1 MVLLTLETMKK
12 CSGEVKLENNSAKD
26 GTLAY
31 NNYRVKICC
40 FKYKKEYVFKNGK
53 TYTNETDNC
62 TYAGEDAYVENSCV
76 ISLSDKST
84 GWLTKDVT
92 ASINGDNEYSFVSLG
107 LSDSESNRVD
117 NLSKTLTISDTSPNS
132 SGTKVYGELVDHEG
146 NVTKCNVTVK
156 IDKTAPS
163 VPVLTNP
170 SKGNWTSSSVKITAA
185 SSDNLSV
192 LAYYE
197 YRYATTGSW
206 TKVNSTAT
214 SNALIVNVTDD
225 AFNKTLYVRSCDNAG
240 NCSDAASSAIK
251 IKKSFP
257 TTPTVSLVKFR
268 NNSDSMSDRT
278 VTGYDAYTNNTW
290 STMNVHI
297 VPTSTD
303 PSGNTPDYYYTTTGA
318 TENKT
323 DEKATYR
330 NIKAEG
336 TSTIK
341 WKACDYAG
349 NCSGYS
355 SVYTVKIDKYAP
367 TKPTLTNP
375 SGGNWTNSNVKITA
389 ASSDSYSGIG
399 YYQYHYSGTTTWT
412 KVNSTATSNVEIVNV
427 TTNKNDILYVRA
439 CDNVGNCSDAA
450 TTTIK
455 VDKTAPSISISN
467 PKNNVWSKTN
477 FALTLITNENGSG
490 VQTWYYTYNANAS
503 SVGTNANTNWIT
515 YGSSN
520 KKNFT
525 TTDFSAERNQYVYI
539 RVCDIAGNCS
549 SDKTRTMIDKT
560 LPRYTGYSV
569 TYGCPPLP
577 GTGSTYGNV
586 VSFSDNLSG
595 HSQSTSHH
603 TIGGSFFTPAG
614 GDGNTSWAEIYCYG
628 NSGTYH
634 ICDKAGNCR
643 DGSLSF

>member
-1 MVLLTLETMKK
+1 MVLLTLEIMKK
-12 CSGEVKLENNSAKD
+12 NVVKLENNSAK
-26 GTLAY
+26 GGALAY

-62 TYAGEDAYVENSCV
+62 TYADEEAYVENSCV

-92 ASINGDNEYSFVSLG
+92 ASINGGNEYSFVSLG

-132 SGTKVYGELVDHEG
+132 SGTKVYGELVDHED
-146 NVTKCNVTVK
+146 NVSKCNVTVK
-156 IDKTAPS
+156 IDKNAPT
-163 VPVLTNP
+163 VPN
-170 SKGNWTSSSVKITAA
+170 
-185 SSDNLSV
+185 
-192 LAYYE
+192 
-197 YRYATTGSW
+197 
-206 TKVNSTAT
+206 
-214 SNALIVNVTDD
+214 
-225 AFNKTLYVRSCDNAG
+225 
-240 NCSDAASSAIK
+240 
-251 IKKSFP
+251 
-257 TTPTVSLVKFR
+257 VSLVKYKY
-268 NNSDSMSDRT
+268 NSTDISSRT
-278 VTGYDAYTNNTW
+278 TSGYDSYTPDTW
-290 STMNVHI
+290 SNKNVHT
-297 VPTSTD
+297 VPASTD
-303 PSGNTPDYYYTTTGA
+303 LGSGVDKYIYTTTGT

-355 SVYTVKIDKYAP
+355 SVYTVKNDKSAP

-399 YYQYHYSGTTTWT
+399 YYQYHYSGTSTWT

-427 TTNKNDILYVRA
+427 TTNKNDTLYVRA

-455 VDKTAPSISISN
+455 VDKAAPSISISN

-477 FALTLITNENGSG
+477 FVLTLTTNEDGSG
-490 VQTWYYTYNANAS
+490 VQAWYYTYNANAS
-503 SVGTNANTNWIT
+503 SVGYDANTNWIT

-549 SDKTRTMIDKT
+549 SDKTKIMIDKT
-560 LPRYTGYSV
+560 PPCYTGYSV

-595 HSQSTSHH
+595 HSQSTSYH
-603 TIGGSFFTPAG
+603 TIAGSHFTPAG
-614 GDGNTSWAEIYCYG
+614 GDGYTSWAEIYCYG
-628 NSGTYH
+628 NSGSYH

-643 DGSLSF
+643 DGNLLF